1 MAKKLQNM
9 TQDER
14 ISYWENERRKA
25 YFNRQGRINKLNFDQ
40 RGALADLHIKLQTVL
55 DTALD
60 VDMGGIKSVSLFEMQ
75 ELQYAADKL
84 HFEFNLGKHLLD
96 EDTPT

>member
-1 MAKKLQNM
+1 MAKKLENM
-9 TQDER
+9 TADER
-14 ISYWENERRKA
+14 IAYWENERRKA
-25 YFNRQGRINKLNFDQ
+25 YINRQDRINKLNFDQ
-40 RGALADLHIKLQTVL
+40 RVALADLHSKLQTVL

-60 VDMGGIKSVSLFEMQ
+60 VDMGGIKAISLFEMQ

-96 EDTPT
+96 ENS

>member
-1 MAKKLQNM
+1 MAKKLENM
-9 TQDER
+9 TTDER
-14 ISYWENERRKA
+14 IAHWENERRKA
-25 YFNRQGRINKLNFDQ
+25 SINRQDRINKLNFDQ
-40 RGALADLHIKLQTVL
+40 RTAVTDLHKKLQTVL

-84 HFEFNLGKHLLD
+84 HFEFNMNHD
-96 EDTPT
+96 ENT

>member
-14 ISYWENERRKA
+14 ISYWENERIKA
-25 YFNRQGRINKLNFDQ
+25 RVNRQDRINKLNFDQ
-40 RGALADLHIKLQTVL
+40 RGALADLHSNLQTVL

-60 VDMGGIKSVSLFEMQ
+60 VDMGGIKAVSLFEMQ
-75 ELQYAADKL
+75 ELQHAADKL
-84 HFEFNLGKHLLD
+84 HFEFNLGKD
-96 EDTPT
+96 ENS

>member
-1 MAKKLQNM
+1 MAKKLENM
-9 TQDER
+9 TTDER
-14 ISYWENERRKA
+14 IAYWENERRKA
-25 YFNRQGRINKLNFDQ
+25 HMNRQDRINKLNFDQ
-40 RGALADLHIKLQTVL
+40 RGALVDLHSKLQTML

-96 EDTPT
+96 ENN

>member
-9 TQDER
+9 TADER
-14 ISYWENERRKA
+14 IAYWENQREKEKSERA
-25 YFNRQGRINKLNFDQ
+25 VAINKLMYAQ
-40 RGALADLHIKLQTVL
+40 RMAVVDLHSNLQTVL

-60 VDMGGIKSVSLFEMQ
+60 VDMGGIKAVSLFEMQ

-84 HFEFNLGKHLLD
+84 HFEFNLSSD
-96 EDTPT
+96 ENS